1 LISNVGW
8 ESKLHAGRGP
18 HSSDMCGCFRLLSW
32 VVLVERGIAMEAE
45 AAGAGEDGDG
55 SESGE
60 EATA

>member
-1 LISNVGW
+1 
-8 ESKLHAGRGP
+8 
-18 HSSDMCGCFRLLSW
+18 LSW